1 MSVEPICKL
10 VRFVSRYFAVVQ
22 DRRAKGD
29 ELAGISSTNRFY
41 SFCGR
46 FAISMCARLLPL
58 QANCRAFSTGPVSLR
73 ISKCLND
80 VLRFRKDHAT

>member
-29 ELAGISSTNRFY
+29 ELTGIILHESVLLLLWSVCDQYVRTTIAIAG
-41 SFCGR
+41 
-46 FAISMCARLLPL
+46 
-58 QANCRAFSTGPVSLR
+58 
-73 ISKCLND
+73 
-80 VLRFRKDHAT
+80 